1 MIRAIGKHR
10 RDFVAII
17 LLIVA
22 AVLVG
27 GFILS
32 NQRFYAPKWVPIIGQ
47 DFFTLKG
54 EFSTAQSVTPGQ
66 GQTVNIAGVR
76 VGDIQKVDLV
86 NGRAVVT
93 MKIKRKYA
101 HVYHD
106 ATMLLRP
113 KTQLNDMIIEL
124 APGNPSTGELKDGG
138 TIPVSNS
145 LPNVNPDE
153 FLATLDGDTRDYLKL
168 LLGGAAEGLR
178 GQGKNLSATFRR
190 FEPTGRDLAKINGLL
205 AKRRSNLKRVI
216 HNFSLLSTEL
226 GKRDNQL
233 AKFVDSSNAVFQ
245 TFADQDANLR
255 ETISLLPGA
264 LSATQ
269 TALAKTDSLA
279 QDLGPALQALRPG
292 ARALGPALKQSTPF
306 FKDTTP
312 TIRDQIRPF
321 VKASAPTVKE
331 LRPTAKNL
339 ADLTPDLTTTFKV
352 LNRLGNLLAY
362 NPPGDADE
370 GFLFYLAWANHLG
383 ASVFNTS
390 DAHGPIRRGL
400 FLASCSSLGILKN
413 IPKANPAL
421 GVLVELLNAPS
432 DTAVCPKSAGATT
445 AAAGG

>member
-1 MIRAIGKHR
+1 VRRAIAKHR
-10 RDFVAII
+10 RDFFAVIF
-17 LLIVA
+17 LVVV

-27 GFILS
+27 GYILS
-32 NQRFYAPKWVPIIGQ
+32 NQRFYAPKWVPIVGE

-86 NGRAVVT
+86 NGRAIVT
-93 MKIKRKYA
+93 MKIKQKYA
-101 HVYHD
+101 HVYKN

-124 APGNPSTGELKDGG
+124 DPGDSSSGAELKSGA

-153 FLATLDGDTRDYLKL
+153 FLSTLDGDTRDYLRL

-205 AKRRSNLKRVI
+205 AKRRDNLARVI
-216 HNFSLLSTEL
+216 HNFQLLSTEL
-226 GKRDNQL
+226 GKRDDQL

-245 TFADQDANLR
+245 TFAQQDANIR
-255 ETISLLPGA
+255 DTISLLPDA

-269 TALAKTDSLA
+269 EALSKTDSLA
-279 QDLGPALQALRPG
+279 KDLGPALAALRPG
-292 ARALGPALKQSTPF
+292 ARALGPGLEASQEF
-306 FKDTTP
+306 FKTTTP
-312 TIRDQIRPF
+312 TLEDQIRPF
-321 VKASAPTVKE
+321 VRASAPTVKE

-383 ASVFNTS
+383 ASVFNTA

-400 FLASCSSLGILKN
+400 FLASCNSLAILKN
-413 IPKANPAL
+413 IPRQNPAL

-432 DTAVCPKSAGATT
+432 DTAVCPKTAGATAT
-445 AAAGG
+445 GG